1 MEETRADRRYVFFDI
16 DGTLAVGT
24 SGTQY
29 IPDSAV
35 EAIKGLRKACH
46 FTAIA
51 TGRAMAKDYRR
62 RPGFANMVSDGGYGI
77 TVDGTLRELRSLPC
91 KPCPEVLRECGERTS
106 PGRCRSMT
114 PARDWHR
121 MTGCMRCPMSVLFTL
136 FMRRMS
142 TRGEVTWISTFSG
155 TMGDRKEDFDGAAES
170 ERFLP

>member
-51 TGRAMAKDYRR
+51 TGRAT
-62 RPGFANMVSDGGYGI
+62 PWQ
-77 TVDGTLRELRSLPC
+77 
-91 KPCPEVLRECGERTS
+91 RTTA
-106 PGRCRSMT
+106 G
-114 PARDWHR
+114 A
-121 MTGCMRCPMSVLFTL
+121 LAL
-136 FMRRMS
+136 Q
-142 TRGEVTWISTFSG
+142 TW
-155 TMGDRKEDFDGAAES
+155 
-170 ERFLP
+170 